1 MRGDDRVLFVPLGGV
16 GEIGLNCYLYGL
28 RERWL
33 MVDLGIGFA
42 DERLPG
48 AELLLPDLRWIEGQ
62 RDRLDGLILT
72 HVHEDH
78 FGAVPY
84 LWDRLRCPVWCTR
97 FAATVLMRRCEDM
110 RVAPPHPLHVVEP
123 GETFRA
129 GPFECRFFH
138 VAHSIPESNALGIET
153 PYGRILHTGD
163 WKLDPAP
170 LLGER
175 TDAAG
180 LEAFGHDGVLALV
193 ADSTNA
199 MVPGT
204 AGSESEVRDSL
215 QRLIADQPFRV
226 ALTTFASHITRLE
239 SAIRAARAAGRQVVV
254 VGRSMHRMLEAAQ
267 ACGYL
272 QDLPRLLD
280 ESEAR
285 ALPRERAFYLVTGS
299 QGEPRSALQRIASGD
314 HPRVRLEAGDTVIF
328 SSKIIPGNERT
339 LFDLH
344 NRLVAAGIEVIT
356 EEDHFVHVSGHPCR
370 EDMEQMYRWARPR
383 IAVPVH
389 GEMRHLHAHVRFARQ
404 LGIRHTPLLANGD
417 LLQLAPGEPRT
428 LERVPT
434 GRLVV
439 ENGTALSEHDELFR
453 TRRRIA
459 SNGTLFVALVLDPW
473 GSLLSRP
480 RLVNVGAIEPG
491 RFERELEGLVSAV
504 EAGIDALED
513 EEVLDDARVQEVVRI
528 ALRQELRLG
537 RHKRPLIEVQI
548 VRLSEDALAELETET
563 GGEPAR

>member
-1 MRGDDRVLFVPLGGV
+1 MSAGDRLLFVPLGGV
-16 GEIGLNCYLYGL
+16 GEIGINCYLYGL
-28 RERWL
+28 DGRWL
-33 MVDLGIGFA
+33 MVDLGIGFT

-62 RDRLDGLILT
+62 RDRLDGLVLT

-97 FAATVLMRRCEDM
+97 FAATVLLRKCEDM
-110 RVAPPHPLHVVEP
+110 RVDPPHPLHVVEP
-123 GETFRA
+123 GEPFRV
-129 GPFECRFFH
+129 GPFECRLFH
-138 VAHSIPESNALGIET
+138 VAHSIPEANALGLET
-153 PYGRILHTGD
+153 PHGRILHTGD

-170 LLGER
+170 LIGER

-215 QRLIADQPFRV
+215 ERLIADQPFRV
-226 ALTTFASHITRLE
+226 ALTTFASNIARLE
-239 SAIRAARAAGRQVVV
+239 TAIRAAKACGREVIV
-254 VGRSMHRMLEAAQ
+254 VGRSMHRMLEAARD
-267 ACGYL
+267 CGYL
-272 QDLPRLLD
+272 RDLPRLLD
-280 ESEAR
+280 ESEGR
-285 ALPRERAFYLVTGS
+285 SLPRERAFFLVTGS
-299 QGEPRSALQRIASGD
+299 QGEPRSALQRIATGQ

-344 NRLVAAGIEVIT
+344 NRLVGAGIEVIT

-370 EDMEQMYRWARPR
+370 EDIEQMVRWTRPR

-389 GEMRHLHAHVRFARQ
+389 GELRHLHAHVRLLQQ
-404 LGIRHTPLLANGD
+404 LQVPHALSVANGD

-439 ENGTALSEHDELFR
+439 ENGDVLPEGDELFR

-459 SNGTLFVALVLDPW
+459 SNGTLFATVVLDPW

-480 RLVNVGAIEPG
+480 RLANIGAIDPAG
-491 RFERELEGLVSAV
+491 FERRREELVEAV
-504 EAGIDALED
+504 ENGIEALED
-513 EEVLDDARVQEVVRI
+513 DAVVDDGRVQEAVRI
-528 ALRQELRLG
+528 ALRQGLG
-537 RHKRPLIEVQI
+537 LARHKRPLIEVQV
-548 VRLSEDALAELETET
+548 VRLGEDALAALE
-563 GGEPAR
+563 GEEAGDTLR

>member
-1 MRGDDRVLFVPLGGV
+1 LSAGDRLLFAPLGGV
-16 GEIGLNCYLYGL
+16 GEIGINCYLYGL
-28 RERWL
+28 DGRWL
-33 MVDLGIGFA
+33 MVDLGIGFT

-62 RDRLDGLILT
+62 RDRLDGLVLT

-97 FAATVLMRRCEDM
+97 FAATVLLRKCEDM
-110 RVAPPHPLHVVEP
+110 RVDPPHPLHVVEP
-123 GETFRA
+123 GEPFRV
-129 GPFECRFFH
+129 GPFDCRLFH
-138 VAHSIPESNALGIET
+138 VAHSIPEANALGLET
-153 PYGRILHTGD
+153 PHGRILHTGD

-170 LLGER
+170 LVGER

-180 LEAFGHDGVLALV
+180 LEAFGHEGVLALV

-199 MVPGT
+199 LVPGT
-204 AGSESEVRDSL
+204 AGSESELRDSL
-215 QRLIADQPFRV
+215 ERLIADQPFRV
-226 ALTTFASHITRLE
+226 ALTTFASNIARLE
-239 SAIRAARAAGRQVVV
+239 TAIRAAEACGREVIV
-254 VGRSMHRMLEAAQ
+254 VGRSMHRMLEAARD
-267 ACGYL
+267 CGYL
-272 QDLPRLLD
+272 RDLPRLLD
-280 ESEAR
+280 ESEGR
-285 ALPRERAFYLVTGS
+285 SLPRERAFFLVTGS
-299 QGEPRSALQRIASGD
+299 QGEPRSALQRIASGQ

-344 NRLVAAGIEVIT
+344 NRLVGAGIEVIT

-370 EDMEQMYRWARPR
+370 EDIEQMVRWTRPR

-389 GEMRHLHAHVRFARQ
+389 GELRHLHAHVRLLQQ
-404 LGIRHTPLLANGD
+404 LQVPHALAVANGD

-439 ENGTALSEHDELFR
+439 ENGDVLPEGDELFR

-459 SNGTLFVALVLDPW
+459 SNGTLFATVVLDPW

-480 RLVNVGAIEPG
+480 RLANIGVIDPAV
-491 RFERELEGLVSAV
+491 FERRREEHVEAV
-504 EAGIDALED
+504 ENGIEALED
-513 EEVLDDARVQEVVRI
+513 DAVVDDGRVQEAVRI
-528 ALRQELRLG
+528 ALRQGLG
-537 RHKRPLIEVQI
+537 LARHKRPLIEVQV
-548 VRLSEDALAELETET
+548 VRLSEDALAALE
-563 GGEPAR
+563 GEDAGDTLR